1 MFWRLFLFP
10 PLPTILLLWVEQ
22 VSQEHIVGVVLEAV
36 DFLAFCK
43 ALLIWLQQ
51 VEEGELL
58 VTEVRVEQEDPEA
71 HKMVLL
77 DHVAQV
83 ELQVLGGHQVE
94 MVEQALTTEA
104 MAIIQM
110 EVMAVM
116 GAQIGQLE
124 VVAAEQ
130 G

>member
-1 MFWRLFLFP
+1 MFWRPFLFP

-51 VEEGELL
+51 VEEGALL